1 MISRKLIIVG
11 MVNSIHLARW
21 IEKLHNY
28 VKIKVFVF
36 PTFPSDL
43 HPLLKSISSMNN
55 KKSNIHILTLLN
67 NNKVNLYLQK
77 ILFFFFQ
84 NYFLLF
90 WLRRYILCIRPDY
103 IHSHELTTSSTL
115 CLELK
120 LDLQEKFPKWIVS
133 NWGSDI
139 FFFYKFLE
147 KRRKLKQILKFS
159 NFYSAECNR
168 DYILAKKIGTNAKF
182 LKCVLNSGGV
192 ELKKI
197 EKRRNNL
204 TTSLRKI
211 IIVKGYQGLIGMG
224 ILAIK
229 ALNKISNKI
238 KDYKIIIYSADQEV
252 INYYSKIKN
261 KSKLNI
267 CLYSQKKKLN
277 ENQMYNLFAK
287 SRIYLGISKSDG
299 VSTSFLEAMALG
311 AFPIQ
316 SSTSCANEW
325 IKNNKSGFLV
335 KNNIS
340 YISKKILRAVIDDKL
355 VDRASKINY
364 YIIKNKA
371 DSEKIKAIIRN
382 FYK

>member
-1 MISRKLIIVG
+1 
-11 MVNSIHLARW
+11 
-21 IEKLHNY
+21 
-28 VKIKVFVF
+28 
-36 PTFPSDL
+36 
-43 HPLLKSISSMNN
+43 
-55 KKSNIHILTLLN
+55 
-67 NNKVNLYLQK
+67 
-77 ILFFFFQ
+77 
-84 NYFLLF
+84 
-90 WLRRYILCIRPDY
+90 
-103 IHSHELTTSSTL
+103 
-115 CLELK
+115 
-120 LDLQEKFPKWIVS
+120 
-133 NWGSDI
+133 
-139 FFFYKFLE
+139 
-147 KRRKLKQILKFS
+147 
-159 NFYSAECNR
+159 
-168 DYILAKKIGTNAKF
+168 
-182 LKCVLNSGGV
+182 
-192 ELKKI
+192 
-197 EKRRNNL
+197 
-204 TTSLRKI
+204 
-211 IIVKGYQGLIGMG
+211 MG

-229 ALNKISNKI
+229 ALNKISNQI

-267 CLYSQKKKLN
+267 CFYSQKKKLN

-355 VDRASKINY
+355 VDKASKINY
-364 YIIKNKA
+364 YIIKNNA
-371 DSEKIKAIIRN
+371 DSEKIKVIIRN